1 MSSQKW
7 NKRDFQSKIGIYIEM
22 TEDLSGD
29 EIIVFGGMIDLGS
42 KIKKTKEYAGVGV
55 KYCFI
60 AQNILV
66 MHCTKDRSSSYQDS
80 PGSFEP
86 L

>member
-7 NKRDFQSKIGIYIEM
+7 NKRDFQSKIRELTTCVYRLAIFGIYIEM

-55 KYCFI
+55 KHCCI
-60 AQNILV
+60 AQKVLV
-66 MHCTKDRSSSYQDS
+66 TRVI
-80 PGSFEP
+80 GF
-86 L
+86 

>member
-1 MSSQKW
+1 
-7 NKRDFQSKIGIYIEM
+7 M

-55 KYCFI
+55 KHCCI
-60 AQNILV
+60 AQKVLV
-66 MHCTKDRSSSYQDS
+66 TRVT
-80 PGSFEP
+80 GF
-86 L
+86 